1 MRFMQAVAF
10 LAFLLAIGI
19 FAAQNTGVITVN
31 FLYWN
36 LAQPVALVTVAVYF
50 LGMLSGWTVLAFMRR
65 SFRQVTRR
73 PGH

>member
-1 MRFMQAVAF
+1 MRSIQAVAF

-19 FAAQNTGVITVN
+19 FAAQNTGVITVS
-31 FLYWN
+31 FLTWK

-50 LGMLSGWTVLAFMRR
+50 LGMLSGWTVLAFVRG
-65 SFRQVTRR
+65 SLRQVTQR